1 MSTRRKRERLNPA
14 HMGGDV
20 MEYFRRREAENPEYA
35 SLVQDERDKLALAH
49 RIRELREAK
58 GLSQAEVAEQIG
70 TKQPSIARI
79 EHGESLPKIEMLQK
93 LARVFGMRVQIEFVP
108 APRRRRRKAAKKKVE
123 AREVARDEARPGV
136 R

>member
-1 MSTRRKRERLNPA
+1 MTTRRKRERLNPA

-20 MEYFRRREAENPEYA
+20 MAYFRRMVAENPGYEIT
-35 SLVQDERDKLALAH
+35 LQEERDKLALAQQ
-49 RIRELREAK
+49 IRDLRVAK
-58 GLSQAEVAEQIG
+58 GLSQAEVAEQVG

-79 EHGESLPKIEMLQK
+79 ERGESLPKIEMLQR

-108 APRRRRRKAAKKKVE
+108 APRRRRRKAAAKKVE
-123 AREVARDEARPGV
+123 ARAERADEARPGV

>member
-1 MSTRRKRERLNPA
+1 MSRTNSKDSFNPA
-14 HMGGDV
+14 HVGGDV
-20 MEYFRRREAENPEYA
+20 MELFRQFEADDPEYA
-35 SLVQDERDKLALAH
+35 ELVREARDRRQLAH

-79 EHGESLPKIEMLQK
+79 ERGESLPKIEMLQR

-108 APRRRRRKAAKKKVE
+108 APRRRRRKAAAKKVE
-123 AREVARDEARPGV
+123 ARAERADEARPGV

>member
-1 MSTRRKRERLNPA
+1 MTQARSKKLGKRA
-14 HMGGDV
+14 HVGADALG
-20 MEYFRRREAENPEYA
+20 YFRQREAEDPA
-35 SLVQDERDKLALAH
+35 FAAAAQDARDKRQLAH
-49 RIRELREAK
+49 RIRELRESK

-79 EHGESLPKIEMLQK
+79 ERGLALPRLDMLQK

-108 APRRRRRKAAKKKVE
+108 TPKRRRRKSKAAD
-123 AREVARDEARPGV
+123 ARETEWTDEARASP